1 MKLQGY
7 SAAEI
12 IAANEDLISEILLL
26 LPARSLLRFKC
37 VSKLWLSIISGPRFS
52 RRHARLHAGSGA
64 SGVVLR
70 RTPSDHQFLPLGG
83 GGGDSPLSGFPFKCL
98 DFAPDPAGLKILQSC
113 GGLLLCCS
121 FRKIGCRRNYYVFNP
136 TTRQFAMLPQL
147 GGASSCAIT
156 VYGVSLAFDPSK
168 SSHYDVVCVRST
180 VESAYYYQIEIYSS
194 RDRGWRLSGSPFVAP
209 FDMVFD
215 NGVFWNGGVHWIS
228 PTGASLCFDVKKE
241 QFRTMPRLPISE
253 NRGCRRFRYFG
264 ESHGHLHFFE
274 IYGSRTAQFK
284 IFELEKDYSGWFVKY
299 HVELDS
305 IVSAFPEV
313 VRNYMDPDYMN
324 YYAFV
329 MLHLVREGNNEESSL
344 LVHLPGKILTYNVGD
359 KTFRKLYEIPADQS
373 NGYGSLQYGWL
384 DAYEFIETLA
394 PI

>member
-7 SAAEI
+7 SANEI

-215 NGVFWNGGVHWIS
+215 SGVFWNGGVHWIS

-284 IFELEKDYSGWFVKY
+284 IFELEKDYSGWFVKF

-313 VRNYMDPDYMN
+313 VRNYMDPVYMN

-373 NGYGSLQYGWL
+373 KGYGSLQYGWL

>member
-7 SAAEI
+7 SANEI

-83 GGGDSPLSGFPFKCL
+83 GGGGGGGDDPLSGFPFKCL

-136 TTRQFAMLPQL
+136 TTGQFAMLPQL
-147 GGASSCAIT
+147 GGASSCATT
-156 VYGVSLAFDPSK
+156 VYGVSLAFDPFK
-168 SSHYDVVCVRST
+168 SSYYDVVCVRST

-194 RDRGWRLSGSPFVAP
+194 RDRVWRLSGSPFVAP

-228 PTGASLCFDVKKE
+228 PTGASLCFDVEKE
-241 QFRTMPRLPISE
+241 QFGTMPRLPISE
-253 NRGCRRFRYFG
+253 NRGCRRFRG
-264 ESHGHLHFFE
+264 GARLHG
-274 IYGSRTAQFK
+274 
-284 IFELEKDYSGWFVKY
+284 SG
-299 HVELDS
+299 
-305 IVSAFPEV
+305 
-313 VRNYMDPDYMN
+313 
-324 YYAFV
+324 
-329 MLHLVREGNNEESSL
+329 
-344 LVHLPGKILTYNVGD
+344 
-359 KTFRKLYEIPADQS
+359 LYELLCDCYASSGQRRE
-373 NGYGSLQYGWL
+373 Q
-384 DAYEFIETLA
+384 
-394 PI
+394 